1 MALQRVLEEI
11 QGYKHI
17 QYTQFN
23 YLEVM
28 SINCKKLFAYSY
40 SYPVFL
46 YAFIITWKLLTFST
60 TLGLMYFSN
69 SQGSKKF
76 VRINRSFGNIGS

>member
-1 MALQRVLEEI
+1 MALQRVLEEM
-11 QGYKHI
+11 QGYEYM
-17 QYTQFN
+17 QYIQFN

-28 SINCKKLFAYSY
+28 SINCKKLFGYSY

-46 YAFIITWKLLTFST
+46 YVYIIAWKLLAFST
-60 TLGLMYFSN
+60 TVGLMYFSN
-69 SQGSKKF
+69 CQGSKKF